1 LSKELVVADATILI
15 DIEDAEEEVRLLWC
29 DLDAIVLDGFH
40 ELLIV
45 NKPVVVIIDNLEDT
59 FEVENATCASLS
71 HPVSE
76 LLEDLLVAA
85 AGAALRT
92 VLLLHVDLLPTR
104 GTCDTSRLHLLG
116 CDRAEVVVR
125 G

>member
-1 LSKELVVADATILI
+1 MSKELVVADATILI

-59 FEVENATCASLS
+59 FEIENATGSSLS

-76 LLEDLLVAA
+76 LLEALLVAA

-104 GTCDTSRLHLLG
+104 GTGDASRLHLLG
-116 CDRAEVVVR
+116 CNRAEVVVR